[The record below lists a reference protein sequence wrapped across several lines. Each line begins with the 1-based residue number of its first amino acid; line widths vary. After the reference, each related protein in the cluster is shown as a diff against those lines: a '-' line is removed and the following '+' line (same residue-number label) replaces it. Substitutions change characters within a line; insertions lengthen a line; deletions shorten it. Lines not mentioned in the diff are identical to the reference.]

1 MKSPKMNYSTSD
13 ISRRGMI
20 LLATM
25 NEFASIDAVL
35 QEISES
41 CDSLSKFGW
50 EIEVLV
56 IDDSLNEDFLKQCRV
71 LGENYHL
78 KLTAVAG
85 PRSGLGAAIL
95 SGFERALSDPLIDFV
110 INLDADGQ
118 HDARQIGDLLRA
130 FLTTG
135 AGITIG
141 SRWTRGGRCYGLTYT
156 RKAVSRVSSLALRG
170 FGVPWAI
177 KDPTTSFRVYNRRT
191 IAVLVRDLVG
201 FSGFSFFGAAIAHA
215 NANCID
221 VVEVPIIFRPRLS
234 GDSKLRSVQILRAV
248 RDLPSIRSTSKMVQR
263 RNTEFLDAD
272 HGIQGPDKYNATRE
286 LEVLSATPISTAAIV
301 RELDSYL
308 GNSVLEIGAGIGQ
321 ISSELQQA
329 NRKIVSIEPDE
340 NLFQVLSQISTTSEH
355 TFHLGTLQDY
365 LRINEPDNQKFDSV
379 LYVNVLEHIQDDIA
393 ELRLASN
400 VLSKNGRLIIFVPAL
415 PSLYGTMDS
424 VSGHYRRYRHQELLS
439 VIKSAGLEIE
449 RIYPFD
455 PVGVFPYWLS
465 YRILG
470 RKKLGS
476 GSVYL
481 YDRIIIP
488 SSVFVSK
495 IFRWRILGK
504 NLIAVTGLPK
514 RQELLQ

>member
-1 MKSPKMNYSTSD
+1 MNYSTSD

-25 NEFASIDAVL
+25 NESSSIDAVL
-35 QEISES
+35 QEIGES
-41 CDSLSKFGW
+41 CNSLSKFGW

-56 IDDSLNEDFLKQCRV
+56 IDDSLNENFLKQCRT
-71 LGENYHL
+71 LGESYNL
-78 KLTAVAG
+78 KLTALSG

-95 SGFERALSDPLIDFV
+95 SGFEIALSDPLIEFV
-110 INLDADGQ
+110 VNLDADGQ

-130 FLTTG
+130 YLTTG

-141 SRWTRGGRCYGLTYT
+141 SRWTRGGRCYGLTCT
-156 RKAVSRVSSLALRG
+156 RKVVSRVSSLALRG
-170 FGVPWAI
+170 FGVPWAV
-177 KDPTTSFRVYNRRT
+177 KDPTTSFRVYNRH
-191 IAVLVRDLVG
+191 AVSTLVRDLVG

-215 NANCID
+215 NANYID

-234 GDSKLRSVQILRAV
+234 GDSKLRSVQIFRAI

-272 HGIQGPDKYNATRE
+272 HGIEGPDKYNATRE

-301 RELDSYL
+301 RELDTYL

-321 ISSELQQA
+321 IALELQQA
-329 NRKIVSIEPDE
+329 GRKIVSVEPDK
-340 NLFQVLSQISTTSEH
+340 NLFQVLSQISTKSEH
-355 TFHLGTLQDY
+355 TFHLGTLQDF
-365 LRINEPDNQKFDSV
+365 LQIEGIDNQKFDSI

-393 ELRLASN
+393 ELRLASK
-400 VLSKNGRLIIFVPAL
+400 VLTQNGRLIIFVPAL

-424 VSGHYRRYRHQELLS
+424 VSGHYRRYRRQELVS
-439 VIKSAGLEIE
+439 VISSAGLEVE
-449 RIYPFD
+449 CVYPFD

-465 YRILG
+465 YRIFG

-488 SSVFVSK
+488 TSVFVSK
-495 IFRWRILGK
+495 ILRRRILGK
-504 NLIAVTGLPK
+504 NLIAITGLPN
-514 RQELLQ
+514 RREL